1 MKNKKILYWQLGV
14 IFFELILGTI
24 LHFTYKWSGNNII
37 VASFSAVNE
46 STWEHLKLAFFPMLI
61 FSIIEGFF
69 IYKEVNNYLESKT
82 ISIVNAMFIITV
94 VFYSYT
100 GILGYN
106 TAVMN
111 ILLFTISI
119 IVSELLS
126 YKLFNMINQSTILTK
141 ILSIIAIIVLTCY
154 FIIFTYITPKINY
167 FKDPVTQTYG
177 INVNKVSI
185 GME

>member
-94 VFYSYT
+94 IFYTYI

-106 TAVMN
+106 KAIIN
-111 ILLFTISI
+111 ILIFLIAI
-119 IVSELLS
+119 IISELLV
-126 YKLFNMINQSTILTK
+126 YKLFNIKNESTILTK
-141 ILSIIAIIVLTCY
+141 VLSIISIIVLLSY
-154 FIIFTYITPKINY
+154 FIIFTYKTPKINY
-167 FKDPVTQTYG
+167 FRDPITKTYG
-177 INVNKVSI
+177 ISKSR
-185 GME
+185 